1 MRKDSFTFPK
11 EIHWKRGRYSREIQY
26 HRQRDGKRRCEIKFR
41 SRIPNKRNRKCAPI
55 EIFVWKI
62 NRKETKIEEQRPLHR
77 FYSSL
82 WGVRQI
88 DNPTSRFIACGK
100 TQSSEK
106 SPTQTRLM
114 INDENK
120 LSDGYLIKSYSPDCR
135 EINRVETLI
144 LKFEKYPNKKSRI
157 CIFRIFLSWKI
168 YKIGREFVLQ
178 NFINTINDILNES

>member
-120 LSDGYLIKSYSPDCR
+120 LSDVYLIKSYSPDCR

-144 LKFEKYPNKKSRI
+144 SLKSIRIRKVEFVFFAYFFHEKYIKLEGNS
-157 CIFRIFLSWKI
+157 F
-168 YKIGREFVLQ
+168 YK
-178 NFINTINDILNES
+178 TSSILLMIS